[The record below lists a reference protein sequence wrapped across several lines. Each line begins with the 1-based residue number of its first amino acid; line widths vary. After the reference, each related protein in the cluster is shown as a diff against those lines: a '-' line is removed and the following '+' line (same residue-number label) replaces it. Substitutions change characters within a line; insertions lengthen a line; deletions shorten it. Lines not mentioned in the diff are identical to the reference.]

1 MKSKFLTAAACAALW
16 TATANAT
23 PIIYATDL
31 SGPAEN
37 PANGS
42 TATGHAVVTIDVI
55 AHTLRVEVVFAGLSS
70 GNTAAHIHCCI
81 AAPGNAPV
89 ATVTPTFTGF
99 PSGTTAGS
107 YDHTFNLTDVAS
119 FRAQF
124 ITDHG
129 GTVAGA
135 EADLAAGL
143 ASRQAYLN
151 IHTTNFGGG
160 EIRGF
165 LNEVPEPASFAL
177 LGVGLTALVAARRN
191 RVA

>member
-1 MKSKFLTAAACAALW
+1 MKSKILTAAACAALW

-81 AAPGNAPV
+81 APPGNAR
-89 ATVTPTFTGF
+89 
-99 PSGTTAGS
+99 SGGRHA
-107 YDHTFNLTDVAS
+107 A
-119 FRAQF
+119 RAESKP
-124 ITDHG
+124 
-129 GTVAGA
+129 GA
-135 EADLAAGL
+135 E
-143 ASRQAYLN
+143 
-151 IHTTNFGGG
+151 
-160 EIRGF
+160 
-165 LNEVPEPASFAL
+165 PEPRKDP
-177 LGVGLTALVAARRN
+177 VR
-191 RVA
+191 